1 MMIKLDALNV
11 FLRCQVIWYR
21 VASSLAGSAAVGTP
35 QLLCQLLCHL
45 RISQSS
51 LNAVLP
57 RPPHMQSSSFARAS
71 MIKPGV
77 LLRVVSNAVVLWLV
91 LAILWMTLPSP
102 LVKNGPD
109 FYVTK
114 RLKTGK
120 NLIRVYE

>member
-1 MMIKLDALNV
+1 
-11 FLRCQVIWYR
+11 
-21 VASSLAGSAAVGTP
+21 
-35 QLLCQLLCHL
+35 
-45 RISQSS
+45 
-51 LNAVLP
+51 
-57 RPPHMQSSSFARAS
+57 

-109 FYVTK
+109 HYVTN